1 MQKMSLEPD
10 TKLCFTIMG
19 PLDIEG
25 QKAFYVQ
32 CNSEQERIKW
42 KECILKVL
50 EDFGRKQKQ

>member
-1 MQKMSLEPD
+1 MSLEPD

-25 QKAFYVQ
+25 QKAFYIQ
-32 CNSEQERIKW
+32 CTSEQERIKW

-50 EDFGRKQKQ
+50 EDFGKKQKQ